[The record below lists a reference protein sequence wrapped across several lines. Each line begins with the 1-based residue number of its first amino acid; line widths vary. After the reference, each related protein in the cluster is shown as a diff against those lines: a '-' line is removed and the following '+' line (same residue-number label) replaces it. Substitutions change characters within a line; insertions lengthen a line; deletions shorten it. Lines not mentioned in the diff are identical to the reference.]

1 MTCRNV
7 QAIAHALT
15 GVTVQLRAPVLKGRP
30 RFTWGDL
37 LNEGLIQPV
46 FLVGLLPWG
55 VWSGH
60 NSMNH
65 NFATL
70 TEPET

>member
-1 MTCRNV
+1 MTFCDM
-7 QAIAHALT
+7 QAIAHART
-15 GVTVQLRAPVLKGRP
+15 GVTVQLRAPVLQDHP

-55 VWSGH
+55 
-60 NSMNH
+60 
-65 NFATL
+65 
-70 TEPET
+70 P

>member
-1 MTCRNV
+1 MKCRDV

-15 GVTVQLRAPVLKGRP
+15 GVTVQLRAAVLKDHP
-30 RFTWGDL
+30 HITWGDL

-55 VWSGH
+55 VTVV
-60 NSMNH
+60 
-65 NFATL
+65 FL
-70 TEPET
+70 